1 MRITTLS
8 DNSLTARFI
17 PQFEE
22 FYNKRRFVS
31 HCKRNSFIR
40 HVRDVVCSF
49 AEGTFINVVTHSEFK
64 LISEHSAIKHTLS
77 WRVRK

>member
-8 DNSLTARFI
+8 DHSLTARFI
-17 PQFEE
+17 PRFEE
-22 FYNKRRFVS
+22 FYNKRRLVS
-31 HCKRNSFIR
+31 RCKRNSFIK

-49 AEGTFINVVTHSEFK
+49 AEDDFINVISHSEFK

-77 WRVRK
+77 WRARK